1 MALLYSIEC
10 GKLSMAIT
18 GHVTLIDLQCKSL
31 KTVAWPVATA
41 SFTTV
46 VIIIIPTKAR
56 SYKHWTY
63 SYKIVHAKKVELEY
77 LADLWLCARCL
88 VFKLYFSYLLNRR
101 LRGCLHDGRWDDFR
115 ASERGGRRNTRG
127 PECLERPGNLGKK
140 FVLFI
145 IALCLS

>member
-1 MALLYSIEC
+1 MALLYSIEWQ
-10 GKLSMAIT
+10 LSMAIT

-31 KTVAWPVATA
+31 KTVAWPVAMT

-46 VIIIIPTKAR
+46 VIIIIHTKAR

-63 SYKIVHAKKVELEY
+63 SYKIAHAKKVELEY

-101 LRGCLHDGRWDDFR
+101 LRGCLHYGRWDDFR
-115 ASERGGRRNTRG
+115 ASEGGGGNTRG
-127 PECLERPGNLGKK
+127 PECWERPGNLSKM

-145 IALCLS
+145 IALCLSYM